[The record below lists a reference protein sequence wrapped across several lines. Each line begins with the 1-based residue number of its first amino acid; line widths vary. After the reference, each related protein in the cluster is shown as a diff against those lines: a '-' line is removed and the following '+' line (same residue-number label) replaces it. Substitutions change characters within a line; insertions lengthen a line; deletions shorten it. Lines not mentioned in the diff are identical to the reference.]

1 MTIQLHC
8 LSRYDDGGTCN
19 HLVNAH
25 WSAGLQKTKD
35 EIQGYST
42 SFRLLSVLQWQ
53 ELHKKRPPRCCD
65 NHSDRK
71 LSFFGNQKHR
81 TSLGKSTEV
90 LPQKYGCFMQRSPM
104 FWNSRPPSVRRRFDI
119 LPLPPQK
126 KFFENLL
133 HFLHPAW
140 KTLINSGIFG
150 CRFGCR
156 IKCRV

>member
-1 MTIQLHC
+1 MHIEVRVCRKRRMKSKDILPPPGYFLSCSGRNFTKRDHHDVATTILIENC
-8 LSRYDDGGTCN
+8 LFSEIRN
-19 HLVNAH
+19 I
-25 WSAGLQKTKD
+25 GLLWAKVRR
-35 EIQGYST
+35 
-42 SFRLLSVLQWQ
+42 FCL
-53 ELHKKRPPRCCD
+53 
-65 NHSDRK
+65 
-71 LSFFGNQKHR
+71 
-81 TSLGKSTEV
+81 KSTDV